1 MTTAFGLIRM
11 GWESFRKR
19 PWPLVGAWLVVCVA
33 PELVLE
39 AGGAIVGSTAP
50 GPNGEPTA
58 AGLIVFGILWV
69 LYWVLYFVLTLGLT
83 GVLLAAAGD
92 LPVRT
97 RDVFAKWRLGWRY
110 FLATVLWFVVS
121 SVGFLL
127 LIIPGIYIFYR
138 LRLYPFF
145 LVDHNCGAVE
155 SLRLSWAAT
164 KGRVLRMLAL
174 DLAGFLVILLGFVC
188 VVVGAVPASL
198 VFSLA
203 WAHFYR
209 EAVSG

>member
-1 MTTAFGLIRM
+1 MTIAFGLIRM
-11 GWESFRKR
+11 GWESFKKR
-19 PWPLVGAWLVVCVA
+19 PWPLLGAWLMACVV
-33 PELVLE
+33 PEIILQ
-39 AGGAIVGSTAP
+39 AGGAAAGALAPEP
-50 GPNGEPTA
+50 GPA
-58 AGLIVFGILWV
+58 SVGLTVFGGVLWV
-69 LYWVLYFVLTLGLT
+69 VYWILYFTLMAGFT
-83 GVLLAAAGD
+83 GVLLSTAGD

-110 FLATVLWFVVS
+110 FLASVLWFVAS

-138 LRLYPFF
+138 LRLYSFF
-145 LVDHNCGAVE
+145 LVDRNCGTME

-188 VVVGAVPASL
+188 LVVGAIPASL

-203 WAHFYR
+203 WAYFYR

>member
-1 MTTAFGLIRM
+1 MDQGLRHVLEERD
-11 GWESFRKR
+11 G
-19 PWPLVGAWLVVCVA
+19 GAGALA
-33 PELVLE
+33 PE
-39 AGGAIVGSTAP
+39 P
-50 GPNGEPTA
+50 GPA
-58 AGLIVFGILWV
+58 SVGLTVFGGVLWV
-69 LYWVLYFVLTLGLT
+69 VYWILYFTLMAGFT
-83 GVLLAAAGD
+83 GVLLSTAGD

-127 LIIPGIYIFYR
+127 LIIPGIYISYR

-145 LVDHNCGAVE
+145 LVDRDCGDVE

-188 VVVGAVPASL
+188 LVVGAIPASL